1 MTKDFLSS
9 LEGLGKLHFLVFLF
23 FYCISLEAQILPSY
37 HGNHH
42 KKESSSQANYA
53 LSFDGSNDH
62 LVTNGGTISS
72 AWSVEVW
79 FKKASNQAGHNF
91 TNNANSSNSG
101 TWSLRLGQW
110 NNIYKVGITKYGV
123 KDYYI
128 NDSRANLDIGKWEH
142 VAWTYESNLVTVY
155 VNGESLGTTF
165 SRGPLANGAILY
177 WNIIGKSPSHSIG
190 GEIDEIRIWNDV
202 RTSTEIKDNMFKELN
217 GNENGLVAYYKMT
230 EGSGT
235 TVTDNSSNSNSATM
249 VNMDNSDWVSSNA
262 PLGNLLNSYETDIEG
277 FWEHTGTSD
286 SEVSDGL
293 SMSVG
298 SALAEANF
306 VIFGNNNDDTGT
318 TSSSLSGISKRSKR
332 EWNFD
337 EKGTVTADIKIDIS
351 DATGHS
357 GSISAASNYKLL
369 FKTCEFCNFLELE
382 TGDSASGDV
391 ITFSNVTIQDGI
403 FCIASADSNL

>member
-1 MTKDFLSS
+1 MTKDFLSN

-37 HGNHH
+37 HGNHN

-62 LVTNGGTISS
+62 LVTNGGTISTS
-72 AWSVEVW
+72 WSFEVW
-79 FKKASNQAGHNF
+79 YKKAGNQSAMNL
-91 TNNANSSNSG
+91 TNNQNSNNSG
-101 TWSLRLGQW
+101 TWALRLGQW
-110 NNIYKVGITKYGV
+110 NGIYKVGITKYGV

-177 WNIIGKSPSHSIG
+177 WNIIGKSVRSIN
-190 GEIDEIRIWNDV
+190 GELDEVRIWNDK
-202 RTSTEIKDNMFKELN
+202 RTSSEIKANMFKELN

-262 PLGNLLNSYETDIEG
+262 PLGNLLNSYETDVEG

-286 SEVSDGL
+286 SEASDGL

-306 VIFGNNNDDTGT
+306 VVFGNNNDDTGT
-318 TSSSLSGISKRSKR
+318 TSSSLSGISKRSER

-382 TGDSASGDV
+382 TGDIASGDI

>member
-1 MTKDFLSS
+1 MTKGFLSS
-9 LEGLGKLHFLVFLF
+9 LEGLGELLFLLF
-23 FYCISLEAQILPSY
+23 FYNSLEAQVLPSY

-42 KKESSSQANYA
+42 KKNTPLANYA
-53 LSFDGSNDH
+53 LNFDGSNDH

-72 AWSVEVW
+72 AWSAEVW
-79 FKKASNQAGHNF
+79 FKKASNQRAHNF
-91 TNNANSSNSG
+91 TNNENSGNSG

-110 NNIYKVGITKYGV
+110 NNTNKVGITKYGV

-128 NDSRANLDIGKWEH
+128 NDSKADLDIGKWEH
-142 VAWTYESNLVTVY
+142 VTWTYESNLVTVY

-165 SRGPLANGAILY
+165 SLGPLANGAILY
-177 WNIIGKSPSHSIG
+177 WNIIGKSPSHSLH
-190 GEIDEIRIWNDV
+190 GEIDEVRIWNDV
-202 RTSTEIKDNMFKELN
+202 RTLTEIKDNMFKELN
-217 GNENGLVAYYKMT
+217 GNENGLIAYYKMT

-235 TVTDNSSNSNSATM
+235 TVTDNSSNSNNGTISGA
-249 VNMDNSDWVSSNA
+249 SWVTSNA
-262 PLGNLLNSYETDIEG
+262 PIGNLFTSYQTDIEG
-277 FWEHTGTSD
+277 LWGHSGTSE
-286 SEVSDGL
+286 SEASDGL
-293 SMSVG
+293 SMIVS

-357 GSISAASNYKLL
+357 GSVSAASNYKLL

-382 TGDSASGDV
+382 TGDSASGDI

>member
-1 MTKDFLSS
+1 MTKGFLSS
-9 LEGLGKLHFLVFLF
+9 LEGLGELLFLLF
-23 FYCISLEAQILPSY
+23 FYNSLEAQVLPSY

-42 KKESSSQANYA
+42 KKNTPLANYA
-53 LSFDGSNDH
+53 LNFDGSNDH

-72 AWSVEVW
+72 AWSAEVW
-79 FKKASNQAGHNF
+79 FKKASNQRAHNF
-91 TNNANSSNSG
+91 TNNANSGNSG

-110 NNIYKVGITKYGV
+110 NNTNKVGITKYGV

-128 NDSRANLDIGKWEH
+128 NDSKADLDIGKWEH
-142 VAWTYESNLVTVY
+142 VSWTYESNLVTVY

-165 SRGPLANGAILY
+165 SLGPLANGAILY
-177 WNIIGKSPSHSIG
+177 WNIIGKSPSHSLH
-190 GEIDEIRIWNDV
+190 GEIDEVRIWNDV
-202 RTSTEIKDNMFKELN
+202 RTLTEIKDNMFKELN
-217 GNENGLVAYYKMT
+217 GNENGLIAYYKMT

-235 TVTDNSSNSNSATM
+235 TVTDNSSNSNNGTISGA
-249 VNMDNSDWVSSNA
+249 SWVTSNA
-262 PLGNLLNSYETDIEG
+262 PIGNLFTSYQTDIEG
-277 FWEHTGTSD
+277 LWGHSGTSE
-286 SEVSDGL
+286 SEASDCL
-293 SMSVG
+293 SMIVS

-369 FKTCEFCNFLELE
+369 FKTCELCDFLELE
-382 TGDSASGDV
+382 TGDSASGDI

>member
-9 LEGLGKLHFLVFLF
+9 LGLLSKLIFLLF
-23 FYCISLEAQILPSY
+23 YYNSLEAQIFPSQ

-42 KKESSSQANYA
+42 KKEPIAQTNYS
-53 LSFDGSNDH
+53 LNFDGSNDH
-62 LVTNGGTISS
+62 LVTNGATISS
-72 AWSVEVW
+72 AWSAEVW
-79 FKKASNQAGHNF
+79 FKKASNKAAHNF
-91 TNNANSSNSG
+91 TNNANSGNSG

-110 NNIYKVGITKYGV
+110 NNTNKVGITKYGV

-128 NDSRANLDIGKWEH
+128 YDSKADLDIGKWEH
-142 VAWTYESNLVTVY
+142 VAWTYESNLVNVY

-177 WNIIGKSPSHSIG
+177 WNIIGKSPSNSLH
-190 GEIDEIRIWNDV
+190 GEIDEVRIWNDV
-202 RTSTEIKDNMFKELN
+202 RTLTEIKDNMFKELN
-217 GNENGLVAYYKMT
+217 GNENGLIAYYKMT

-235 TVTDNSSNSNSATM
+235 TVTDNSSNSNNGTISGASWIT
-249 VNMDNSDWVSSNA
+249 SNA
-262 PLGNLLNSYETDIEG
+262 PIGNLFTSYQTDIEG
-277 FWEHTGTSD
+277 LWEHTGTSD
-286 SEVSDGL
+286 SEASDGL
-293 SMSVG
+293 SMSVS

-357 GSISAASNYKLL
+357 GSVSAASNYKLL

-391 ITFSNVTIQDGI
+391 ITFSNVTIKDGI

>member
-1 MTKDFLSS
+1 M
-9 LEGLGKLHFLVFLF
+9 
-23 FYCISLEAQILPSY
+23 
-37 HGNHH
+37 
-42 KKESSSQANYA
+42 
-53 LSFDGSNDH
+53 
-62 LVTNGGTISS
+62 
-72 AWSVEVW
+72 W
-79 FKKASNQAGHNF
+79 FKKASNQRAHNF

-110 NNIYKVGITKYGV
+110 NNTNKVGITKYGV

-128 NDSRANLDIGKWEH
+128 NDSKADLDIGKWEH
-142 VAWTYESNLVTVY
+142 VSWTYESNLVTVY

-165 SRGPLANGAILY
+165 SLGPLANGAILY
-177 WNIIGKSPSHSIG
+177 WNIIGKSPSHSLH
-190 GEIDEIRIWNDV
+190 GEIDEVRIWNDV
-202 RTSTEIKDNMFKELN
+202 RTLTEIKDNMFKELN
-217 GNENGLVAYYKMT
+217 GNENGLIAYYKMT

-235 TVTDNSSNSNSATM
+235 TVTDNSSNSNNGTISGA
-249 VNMDNSDWVSSNA
+249 SWVTSNA
-262 PLGNLLNSYETDIEG
+262 PIGNLFTSYQTDIEG
-277 FWEHTGTSD
+277 LWEHSGTSD
-286 SEVSDGL
+286 SEASDGL

-298 SALAEANF
+298 SALAEADF

-369 FKTCEFCNFLELE
+369 FKTCELCDFLELE
-382 TGDSASGDV
+382 TGDSKSDYI
-391 ITFSNVTIQDGI
+391 ITFSSVAIQDGI

>member
-1 MTKDFLSS
+1 MTKGFLSS
-9 LEGLGKLHFLVFLF
+9 LEGLGELLFLLF
-23 FYCISLEAQILPSY
+23 FYNSLEAQVLPSY

-42 KKESSSQANYA
+42 KKNTPLANYA
-53 LSFDGSNDH
+53 LNFDGSNDH

-72 AWSVEVW
+72 AWSAEVW
-79 FKKASNQAGHNF
+79 FKKASNQRAHNF
-91 TNNANSSNSG
+91 TNNENSGNSG

-110 NNIYKVGITKYGV
+110 NNTNKVGITKYGV

-128 NDSRANLDIGKWEH
+128 NDSKADLDIGKWEH
-142 VAWTYESNLVTVY
+142 VTWTYESNLVTVY

-165 SRGPLANGAILY
+165 SLGPLANGAILY
-177 WNIIGKSPSHSIG
+177 WNIIGKSPSHSLH
-190 GEIDEIRIWNDV
+190 GEIDEVRIWNDV
-202 RTSTEIKDNMFKELN
+202 RTLTEIKDNMFKELN
-217 GNENGLVAYYKMT
+217 GNENGLIAYYKMT

-235 TVTDNSSNSNSATM
+235 TVTDNSSNSNNGTISGA
-249 VNMDNSDWVSSNA
+249 SWVTSNA
-262 PLGNLLNSYETDIEG
+262 PIGNLFTSYQTDIEG
-277 FWEHTGTSD
+277 LWGHSGTSE
-286 SEVSDGL
+286 SEASDGL
-293 SMSVG
+293 SMIVS

-369 FKTCEFCNFLELE
+369 FKTCELCDFLELE
-382 TGDSASGDV
+382 TGDSASGDI

>member
-1 MTKDFLSS
+1 MTKGFLSS
-9 LEGLGKLHFLVFLF
+9 LEGLGELLFLLF
-23 FYCISLEAQILPSY
+23 FYNSLEAQVLPSY

-42 KKESSSQANYA
+42 KKNTPLANYA
-53 LSFDGSNDH
+53 LNFDGSNDH

-72 AWSVEVW
+72 AWSAEVW
-79 FKKASNQAGHNF
+79 FKKASNQRAHNF
-91 TNNANSSNSG
+91 TNNENSGNSG

-110 NNIYKVGITKYGV
+110 NNTNKVGITKYGV

-128 NDSRANLDIGKWEH
+128 NDSKADLDIGKWEH
-142 VAWTYESNLVTVY
+142 VTWTYESNLVTVY

-165 SRGPLANGAILY
+165 SLGPLANGAILY
-177 WNIIGKSPSHSIG
+177 WNIIGKSPSHSLH
-190 GEIDEIRIWNDV
+190 GEIDEVRIWNDV
-202 RTSTEIKDNMFKELN
+202 RTLTEIKDNMFKELN
-217 GNENGLVAYYKMT
+217 GNENGLMAYYKMT

-235 TVTDNSSNSNSATM
+235 TVTDNSSNSNNGTISGA
-249 VNMDNSDWVSSNA
+249 SWVTSNA
-262 PLGNLLNSYETDIEG
+262 PIGNLFTSYQTDIEG
-277 FWEHTGTSD
+277 LWGHSGTSE
-286 SEVSDGL
+286 SEASDGL
-293 SMSVG
+293 SMIVS

-357 GSISAASNYKLL
+357 GSVSAASNYKLL

-382 TGDSASGDV
+382 TGDSASGDI
-391 ITFSNVTIQDGI
+391 ITFSNVTMQDGI

>member
-9 LEGLGKLHFLVFLF
+9 LGPLSKLIFLLF
-23 FYCISLEAQILPSY
+23 YYNSLEAQVLPSY

-42 KKESSSQANYA
+42 KKSTPLVNYA
-53 LSFDGSNDH
+53 LNFDGSNDH

-72 AWSVEVW
+72 AWSAEVW
-79 FKKASNQAGHNF
+79 FKKASNQGAHNF
-91 TNNANSSNSG
+91 TNNANSGNSG

-110 NNIYKVGITKYGV
+110 NNTNKVGITKYGV

-128 NDSRANLDIGKWEH
+128 NDSKADLDIGKWEH
-142 VAWTYESNLVTVY
+142 VSWTYESNLVTVY

-165 SRGPLANGAILY
+165 SLGPLANGAILY
-177 WNIIGKSPSHSIG
+177 WNIIGKSPSHSLH
-190 GEIDEIRIWNDV
+190 GEIDEVRIWNDV
-202 RTSTEIKDNMFKELN
+202 RTLTEIKDNMFKELN
-217 GNENGLVAYYKMT
+217 GNENGLIAYYKMT

-235 TVTDNSSNSNSATM
+235 TVTDNSSNSNNGIISGA
-249 VNMDNSDWVSSNA
+249 SWVTSNA
-262 PLGNLLNSYETDIEG
+262 PIGNLFTSYQTDIEG
-277 FWEHTGTSD
+277 LWGHSGTSD
-286 SEVSDGL
+286 SEASDGL
-293 SMSVG
+293 SMIVS

-351 DATGHS
+351 DATGYS
-357 GSISAASNYKLL
+357 GSVSAASNYKLL

-391 ITFSNVTIQDGI
+391 ITFSNVTIKDGI

>member
-1 MTKDFLSS
+1 M
-9 LEGLGKLHFLVFLF
+9 
-23 FYCISLEAQILPSY
+23 
-37 HGNHH
+37 N
-42 KKESSSQANYA
+42 
-53 LSFDGSNDH
+53 
-62 LVTNGGTISS
+62 
-72 AWSVEVW
+72 
-79 FKKASNQAGHNF
+79 
-91 TNNANSSNSG
+91 
-101 TWSLRLGQW
+101 
-110 NNIYKVGITKYGV
+110 
-123 KDYYI
+123 
-128 NDSRANLDIGKWEH
+128 
-142 VAWTYESNLVTVY
+142 VY

-177 WNIIGKSPSHSIG
+177 WNIIGKSVRSIN
-190 GEIDEIRIWNDV
+190 GELDEIRIWNDK
-202 RTSTEIKDNMFKELN
+202 RTSSEIKANMFKELS

-230 EGSGT
+230 NGSGT
-235 TVTDNSSNSNSATM
+235 TVTDNSSNANSGTM
-249 VNMDNSDWVSSNA
+249 VNMNNSDWVNSNA
-262 PLGNLLNSYETDIEG
+262 PLGNLLNSYENDVEG
-277 FWEHTGTSD
+277 LWEHTGTSD
-286 SEVSDGL
+286 SEASDGL

-357 GSISAASNYKLL
+357 GSVSAASNYKLL

-391 ITFSNVTIQDGI
+391 ITFSNVTIKDGI

>member
-1 MTKDFLSS
+1 M
-9 LEGLGKLHFLVFLF
+9 
-23 FYCISLEAQILPSY
+23 
-37 HGNHH
+37 
-42 KKESSSQANYA
+42 
-53 LSFDGSNDH
+53 
-62 LVTNGGTISS
+62 
-72 AWSVEVW
+72 
-79 FKKASNQAGHNF
+79 
-91 TNNANSSNSG
+91 
-101 TWSLRLGQW
+101 
-110 NNIYKVGITKYGV
+110 
-123 KDYYI
+123 
-128 NDSRANLDIGKWEH
+128 
-142 VAWTYESNLVTVY
+142 TVY

>member
-1 MTKDFLSS
+1 MTKGFLSS
-9 LEGLGKLHFLVFLF
+9 LEGLGELLFLLF
-23 FYCISLEAQILPSY
+23 FYNSLEAQVLPSY

-42 KKESSSQANYA
+42 KKNTPLANYA
-53 LSFDGSNDH
+53 LNFDGSNDH

-72 AWSVEVW
+72 AWSAEVW
-79 FKKASNQAGHNF
+79 FKKASNQRAHNF
-91 TNNANSSNSG
+91 TNNANSGNSG

-110 NNIYKVGITKYGV
+110 NNTNKVGITKYGV

-128 NDSRANLDIGKWEH
+128 NDSKADLDIGKWEH
-142 VAWTYESNLVTVY
+142 VSWTYESNLVTVY

-165 SRGPLANGAILY
+165 SLGPLANGAILY
-177 WNIIGKSPSHSIG
+177 WNIIGKSPSHSLH
-190 GEIDEIRIWNDV
+190 GEIDEVWIWNDV
-202 RTSTEIKDNMFKELN
+202 RTLTEIIDNMFKELN
-217 GNENGLVAYYKMT
+217 GNENGLIAYYKMT

-235 TVTDNSSNSNSATM
+235 TGTDNSSNSNNGTIAGAA
-249 VNMDNSDWVSSNA
+249 WVTANA
-262 PLGNLLNSYETDIEG
+262 PIGNLFTSYQTDIEG
-277 FWEHTGTSD
+277 LWGHSGTSE
-286 SEVSDGL
+286 SEASDGL
-293 SMSVG
+293 SMIVS

-382 TGDSASGDV
+382 TGDSASGDI